1 MLGYADRKAL
11 KNVLDASAR
20 NNHVSEGE
28 RMQTLKRAAVL
39 AAAAMAMGAAPVL
52 AQTVTFSTTGQFTG
66 GGATCNGS
74 ASCVFGGYTLSYTG
88 APSVSYGAP
97 TLVDLGSFTAT
108 CTAVPCGTNV
118 SVPVGAT
125 FTLTITQ
132 TQPSGAPQSFT
143 GSVAGAFT
151 WDPVSSSM
159 KWTPTTSTLTIAG
172 VLYTL
177 VTDNTGNINIVAPS
191 SNVNPN
197 TTLVKANIVASPE
210 PSTVALM
217 ATGIFGLVP
226 LIRRRRK

>member
-1 MLGYADRKAL
+1 MRTLQRA
-11 KNVLDASAR
+11 VLFGA
-20 NNHVSEGE
+20 
-28 RMQTLKRAAVL
+28 AAV
-39 AAAAMAMGAAPVL
+39 AMGATSVM
-52 AQTVTFSTTGQFTG
+52 AQTVTFSTSGQFTG
-66 GGATCNGS
+66 GGVTCNLS

-88 APSVSYGAP
+88 APSVSYGSP

-118 SVPVGAT
+118 SVPAGAT

-132 TQPSGAPQSFT
+132 TQPAGAPNQFSGFVT
-143 GSVAGAFT
+143 GSFT

-159 KWTPTTSTLTIAG
+159 KWSPSSSSLTIAG

-197 TTLVKANIVASPE
+197 TTLVKANIIASPE

-226 LIRRRRK
+226 LVRRRRK